1 MKKIQSQFVKDVL
14 LLEGY
19 KSQPKKIELTAEMKA
34 DAAELEKEL
43 RKHINPAKIAEKIT
57 AELTEGGL
65 I

>member
-1 MKKIQSQFVKDVL
+1 MKPQSQFVKDVL

-34 DAAELEKEL
+34 DAADLEKRL
-43 RKHINPAKIAEKIT
+43 RERINPAEIAERIT
-57 AELTEGGL
+57 AELMEGGL